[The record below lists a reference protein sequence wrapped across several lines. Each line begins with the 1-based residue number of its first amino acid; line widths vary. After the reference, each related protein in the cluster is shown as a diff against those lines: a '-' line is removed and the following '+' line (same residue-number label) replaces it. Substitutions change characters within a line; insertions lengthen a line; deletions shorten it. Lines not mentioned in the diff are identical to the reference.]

1 MLGHGGTESELRVT
15 PRWRR
20 ALAAIVVLVGTS
32 VPAGDIV
39 RAAPDETSTTGAPAP
54 VEEPSTTTTTSS
66 TTTTTTTTTTTVP
79 VTAAPTAP
87 VVTPA
92 PTPPVVTPP
101 PVTPNAAPPQVVARA
116 TCSISRVV
124 QQGARGA
131 EALCAEQTLAA
142 LGLRFVGPD
151 DTFGVSTANA
161 LKRWQL
167 ANGLAADGIIGQVT
181 GTRLG
186 IWVVSSAPAP
196 PPPTPP
202 TTAPPPANAL
212 PANSG
217 SGRRVVYSRSAQRVW
232 AVEADGSVVK
242 THRVSGRL
250 REPYAGTYHVY
261 SRSMYTY
268 STENPAIKWRYMV
281 RFTYG
286 PGGGRIG
293 FHEIPHRN
301 GVPLQSEAQLGQP
314 LSGGCVRQK
323 TSDAQWMWNWA
334 GIGTTV
340 VVL

>member
-1 MLGHGGTESELRVT
+1 MRRVL
-15 PRWRR
+15 
-20 ALAAIVVLVGTS
+20 AVLLLAAGALL
-32 VPAGDIV
+32 PAV
-39 RAAPDETSTTGAPAP
+39 TAVHAAPDDTTTTVAAAAAS
-54 VEEPSTTTTTSS
+54 STTTTTAESA
-66 TTTTTTTTTTTVP
+66 TTTTTTTTTTVP
-79 VTAAPTAP
+79 ATTPATTVATAPAAPP
-87 VVTPA
+87 E
-92 PTPPVVTPP
+92 
-101 PVTPNAAPPQVVARA
+101 VTPNAAPPQIVAAA
-116 TCSISRVV
+116 TCTVSSVV
-124 QQGARGA
+124 QQGSRGA

-161 LKRWQL
+161 LKQWQRS
-167 ANGLAADGIIGQVT
+167 NGLAADGIVGEVT

-186 IWVVSSAPAP
+186 IWVKSSAPAP

-202 TTAPPPANAL
+202 TTVAPPVPPAEAL

-217 SGRRVVYSRSAQRVW
+217 SGRRVVYSRAAQRVW
-232 AVEADGSVVK
+232 AVEADGTVVK

-268 STENPAIKWRYMV
+268 STENPDVKWRYMV

-293 FHEIPHRN
+293 FHEIPSRF